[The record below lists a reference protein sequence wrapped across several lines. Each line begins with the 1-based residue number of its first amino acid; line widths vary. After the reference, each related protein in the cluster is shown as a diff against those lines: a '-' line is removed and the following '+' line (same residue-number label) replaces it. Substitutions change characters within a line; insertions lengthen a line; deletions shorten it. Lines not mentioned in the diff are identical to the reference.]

1 MYRDIPED
9 LRSLI
14 EPVATDHGFEIVDVV
29 FRGGRPG
36 GRLVVIV
43 DTPQGDGR
51 VAVGACAALARELS
65 TCLDASGLMDARY
78 TLEVTSPG
86 LDRVLGREKD
96 FESVCGETVKLETRE
111 LKFGSRKFRGK
122 LMTFVDG
129 DVTLLVDGTQR
140 VIPFADVIRANK
152 VYEYTSEDFSKARG
166 DR

>member
-1 MYRDIPED
+1 M
-9 LRSLI
+9 
-14 EPVATDHGFEIVDVV
+14 DV
-29 FRGGRPG
+29 
-36 GRLVVIV
+36 
-43 DTPQGDGR
+43 
-51 VAVGACAALARELS
+51 
-65 TCLDASGLMDARY
+65 RY

-129 DVTLLVDGTQR
+129 DATLLVDGTQR